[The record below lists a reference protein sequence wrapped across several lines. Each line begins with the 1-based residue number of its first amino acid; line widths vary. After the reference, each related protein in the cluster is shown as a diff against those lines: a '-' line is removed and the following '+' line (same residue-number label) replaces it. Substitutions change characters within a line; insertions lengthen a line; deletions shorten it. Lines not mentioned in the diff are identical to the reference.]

1 MPDTMDFNFIK
12 ILHNAF
18 VLPILR
24 WFISVVLTMMFLD
37 SDKTQTK
44 TPVQPDGRNRE
55 ELGMSGALESPWV
68 GG

>member
-1 MPDTMDFNFIK
+1 
-12 ILHNAF
+12 
-18 VLPILR
+18 
-24 WFISVVLTMMFLD
+24 MMFLD